1 MGERVHAVEVDDST
15 TPFLLWMN
23 TDGWQV
29 MFLTGYTISP
39 RGRANYGT
47 FTTADGVLVTT
58 RRLDTVLLPKASL
71 AMTLT
76 ASDVTTQRESL
87 SRLRH
92 ILQLVEV
99 QAREGKV
106 RWQDD
111 DGVVRVGHLYRGVRD
126 SWGAVYGGA
135 DPRGHFV
142 LLTTLGVGA
151 EDHVVFFDHL
161 VDLADAGKVQVL
173 R

>member
-1 MGERVHAVEVDDST
+1 MTERVHAVEVDDST

-23 TDGWQV
+23 TSGWQV
-29 MFLTGYTISP
+29 MFLTGYSVQP
-39 RGRANYGT
+39 RGNANYGT

-76 ASDVTTQRESL
+76 LTSDVNTQRESL
-87 SRLRH
+87 SRIRH
-92 ILQLVEV
+92 TLQLVEV
-99 QAREGKV
+99 QAREGKI
-106 RWQDD
+106 RWED
-111 DGVVRVGHLYRGVRD
+111 DGVIRVGHLYRGVRD
-126 SWGAVYGGA
+126 LWGRVIGGA
-135 DPRGHFV
+135 DPRGHHV

-151 EDHVVFFDHL
+151 EDVVVHFDHL